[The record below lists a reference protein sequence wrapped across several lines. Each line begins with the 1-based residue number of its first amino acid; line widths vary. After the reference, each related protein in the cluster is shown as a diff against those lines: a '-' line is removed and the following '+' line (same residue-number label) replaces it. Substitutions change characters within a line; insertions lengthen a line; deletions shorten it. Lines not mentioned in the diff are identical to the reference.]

1 MGKIA
6 FVFAGQGAQYTGM
19 GKELYES
26 SPAARKVF
34 DLADAIRPGTSN
46 QCFSASKEEL
56 SRTLNTQPCLFA
68 VDAACAAAL
77 TEKGIYA
84 DSTAGFS
91 LGELAAAQFAGI
103 ASFEEMF
110 RLVIKRAQYMDDAC
124 ASSDPTA
131 MAAILR
137 LTAEQVEGICREFD
151 SVYPVNYNSPGQTV
165 VSGDARQ
172 IDLLTARVAELKGR
186 AMKLPVSGAFHS
198 PYMHSAAEKL
208 KDDLESMTFAA
219 PRIPLYA
226 NRTAQPYGDAVQ
238 LLSEQVENPV
248 RWEQTMRAMIA
259 DGVDTFVECGAG
271 KTLSGLIAR
280 IDGNVKV
287 CRAEDDATLAD
298 ALAKIGGEA

>member
-26 SPAARKVF
+26 LRRRKVF

-56 SRTLNTQPCLFA
+56 SHTLNTQPCLFA

-84 DSTAGFS
+84 DSAAGFS

-131 MAAILR
+131 VAAILR
-137 LTAEQVEGICREFD
+137 LTVEELLQELGTI
-151 SVYPVNYNSPGQTV
+151 PPGQTV
-165 VSGDARQ
+165 VSGDARA
-172 IDLLTARVAELKGR
+172 IDLLTARVAEPKGR

-198 PYMHSAAEKL
+198 PYAAEL
-208 KDDLESMTFAA
+208 KGDLESMTFAA
-219 PRIPLYA
+219 PHPALR
-226 NRTAQPYGDAVQ
+226 QPH
-238 LLSEQVENPV
+238 
-248 RWEQTMRAMIA
+248 RAA
-259 DGVDTFVECGAG
+259 
-271 KTLSGLIAR
+271 LR
-280 IDGNVKV
+280 RR
-287 CRAEDDATLAD
+287 RAA
-298 ALAKIGGEA
+298 AL